1 MRIGT
6 KSLLCCRSS
15 RLVSGIHPL
24 SSGSSP
30 SPSRLWTRL
39 LRHPAFPLVHQ
50 LLLVRTSWY
59 LLMIFYVFLGLLC
72 RSHGAKHPEIYK
84 TSTICFSSLMQGL
97 GRHIWGESS
106 SLSWGKE
113 TNLPPRVKSGQFGT
127 NSSKRTIWHQ
137 EFKTDNVA
145 SRVKSRQFGTG
156 TIWHQCLCALLATGI
171 KMSLCWTF

>member
-59 LLMIFYVFLGLLC
+59 LLWSFIYSYVCYADRMNWSALKYTRHRPLASLHRYGAWGDTCGGKLALRAGGRRQRWNMKIALCPHRQLFHHWKMKFCHLFKISTLYKQIMNVDSTDSQCFMLPKYLLW
-72 RSHGAKHPEIYK
+72 A
-84 TSTICFSSLMQGL
+84 FA
-97 GRHIWGESS
+97 
-106 SLSWGKE
+106 
-113 TNLPPRVKSGQFGT
+113 F
-127 NSSKRTIWHQ
+127 
-137 EFKTDNVA
+137 
-145 SRVKSRQFGTG
+145 
-156 TIWHQCLCALLATGI
+156 AL
-171 KMSLCWTF
+171 F